1 MKYTKYALVRTFVA
15 AVAVF
20 FAVNAQARTD
30 DVNSDQTVSSTLP
43 KPEKISD
50 PAGLRPHLGVTAGIA
65 NPEGSYRS
73 APEFGVDIG
82 FSPYVPFG
90 IGTSYT
96 VSRNVSK
103 SANTKDLE
111 RQSILARG
119 TYNFGGSTPVIKN
132 SWVGVAAGPVFRYNG
147 TDLGV
152 APVIGFDIPI
162 GEQAARGGS
171 HISLGADAKYLAL
184 INSDDSDALS
194 VNGVVKYWF

>member
-1 MKYTKYALVRTFVA
+1 MKYTLVRTFLA

-20 FAVNAQARTD
+20 FAVNAGAQTD
-30 DVNSDQTVSSTLP
+30 DVSNDQTSSSTLP

-50 PAGLRPHLGVTAGIA
+50 PGSLRPHVGVTAGIA
-65 NPEGSYRS
+65 NPEGSYDS

-103 SANTKDLE
+103 AANTRDLE

-147 TDLGV
+147 TELGV
-152 APVIGFDIPI
+152 APIIGFDIPI
-162 GEQAARGGS
+162 RDQAATTGS
-171 HISLGADAKYLAL
+171 YLSLGADAKYLAL
-184 INSDDSDALS
+184 INSDDSDALTI
-194 VNGVVKYWF
+194 NGVVKYWF